1 MPEFLVIARAKH
13 PIPQGQQRTLAD
25 AVEKWLDQNGDHVT
39 GAWSLAGQPGGAVV
53 ANVDSLE
60 TLDHLVYSYPV
71 HTYSDIE
78 LIPLVDVKGSHE
90 NLRKALDV
98 RESVGAGAG

>member
-13 PIPQGQQRTLAD
+13 QIPHGQQKKLAD
-25 AVEKWLDQNGDHVT
+25 AVEQWLDEVGDNVNGV
-39 GAWSLAGQPGGAVV
+39 WSFAGQPGGAVL
-53 ANVDSLE
+53 ATVDSLE
-60 TLDHLVYSYPV
+60 TLDHLVYSYPA

-78 LIPLVDVKGSHE
+78 VIPLVEVKRSHE

-98 RESVGAGAG
+98 RQKVGAGAG